1 MPIYDY
7 ICDDNDHVFE
17 AISKLADREYATCTE
32 CGSRA
37 KSIILQAAIIDPR
50 MGVDPGFPK
59 AAAKWEKKQWLKATG
74 RMKDS
79 NQAAY
84 GTTHDVERDAH
95 RMRKERN
102 R

>member
-7 ICDDNDHVFE
+7 VCDENNHVFE
-17 AISKLADREYATCTE
+17 AINSVANRETTACKVCGEPATFVI
-32 CGSRA
+32 
-37 KSIILQAAIIDPR
+37 KQAAIIDPR

-79 NQAAY
+79 NQASY
-84 GTTHDVERDAH
+84 GTTVDVERDAYN
-95 RMRKERN
+95 MRKATDR
-102 R
+102 